1 MIPPP
6 DQLFE
11 TFPFAFTLK
20 PLLIG
25 GKAMEYHHLRP
36 GNDYDF
42 LIPKEEFRRLR
53 RHFPNTFFTNAY
65 GDAGIRVG
73 GYAFYESQFGFIY
86 FQLERDAIDRH
97 DYLVAHLE
105 FLLFLKTLTLVYD
118 PGNQKARQDL
128 VLLMQKLGVQPFPSE
143 SSSNP
148 DSGETRNDA

>member
-1 MIPPP
+1 MIPP
-6 DQLFE
+6 QLFDIV
-11 TFPFAFTLK
+11 PFAFLLK

-25 GKAMEYHHLRP
+25 GKAMEYYQLRS
-36 GNDYDF
+36 GNDYNF

-53 RHFPNTFFTNAY
+53 LHFPNTFFTNTY

-73 GYAFYESQFGFIY
+73 DYAFYESQFGFIY
-86 FQLERDAIDRH
+86 FQLERDAIDGH

-128 VLLMQKLGVQPFPSE
+128 FLLMQKLGVPPFLLE
-143 SSSNP
+143 SKP
-148 DSGETRNDA
+148 DTNTGETGNEG

>member
-1 MIPPP
+1 MIPP
-6 DQLFE
+6 QLFE

-25 GKAMEYHHLRP
+25 GKAMEYHTLRA

-42 LIPKEEFRRLR
+42 LIPKEEFRRVR
-53 RHFPNTFFTNAY
+53 RDFPDAFFINTY

-73 GYAFYESQFGFIY
+73 ASAFYESQFGFIY
-86 FQLERDAIDRH
+86 FQLERGAIDHH

-105 FLLFLKTLTLVYD
+105 FLLFLKTLTLVSD

-128 VLLMQKLGVQPFPSE
+128 MLLMQKLGVPPLSLE
-143 SSSNP
+143 SRP
-148 DSGETRNDA
+148 DANDGEARKEQ